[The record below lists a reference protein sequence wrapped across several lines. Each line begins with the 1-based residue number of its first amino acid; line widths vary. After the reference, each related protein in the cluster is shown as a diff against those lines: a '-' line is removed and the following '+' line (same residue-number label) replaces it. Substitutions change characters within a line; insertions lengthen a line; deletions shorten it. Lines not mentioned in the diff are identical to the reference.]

1 MAETWLEFQS
11 PEDFGLTTWMYR
23 YCIESKFCYHHENL
37 SFIFLFFFC
46 LSFHTCDNIAV
57 DS

>member
-11 PEDFGLTTWMYR
+11 LEDFGLTTWMYR
-23 YCIESKFCYHHENL
+23 YCIESNFVTIWKFVK
-37 SFIFLFFFC
+37 IFF